1 VFLLNSNLLNIIDD
15 HMLPKDKFNIDY
27 SNENILIVDDDP
39 YLRETLENLLQKLG
53 FPSDSVSNGIDALK
67 RLSENK
73 YTILLTDMKMPGI
86 DGIDL
91 IRQVIEE
98 FDVSTIAMTGY
109 AEGYTYVDVINAG
122 ASDFIKKPFGTEE
135 LEAKI
140 RRIITERNL
149 RKELNRLSITDSLTE
164 LYNQRHFY
172 DRLDDEV
179 IRANRQ
185 RHTLSLILLDIND
198 FKIYN
203 DKYGHLAGDDILKSA
218 GKIIMS
224 CIREGVD
231 SGYRY
236 GGDEFAIILIDA
248 DIDIA
253 QDIGLRIEKAFEDS
267 GRVTISIGYAKFSN
281 GMSTKDL
288 VLAADKDLYK
298 TKSNMKNE

>member
-1 VFLLNSNLLNIIDD
+1 MIDT
-15 HMLPKDKFNIDY
+15 HMPPSDKYYIDY
-27 SNENILIVDDDP
+27 SHENILIVDDDP
-39 YLRETLENLLQKLG
+39 YLKETLEQLLQRIGL
-53 FPSDSVSNGIDALK
+53 PSDSVSNGMDAIK
-67 RLSENK
+67 RLSEDKK
-73 YTILLTDMKMPGI
+73 YSIVLTDMKMPGM
-86 DGIDL
+86 DGLEL
-91 IRQVIEE
+91 IGKIRDG
-98 FDVSTIAMTGY
+98 FDISTIAMTGY

-122 ASDFIKKPFGTEE
+122 ASDFIKKPFGIEE

-140 RRIITERNL
+140 RRIITERNM

-172 DRLDDEV
+172 DQLNDEV

-185 RHTLSLILLDIND
+185 KHTLSLILLDIND
-198 FKIYN
+198 FKKYN
-203 DKYGHLAGDDILKSA
+203 DTYGHLEGDDILKSA

-253 QDIGLRIEKAFEDS
+253 QDIGLRIEKAFEDK
-267 GRVTISIGYAKFSN
+267 GRVTVSIGYAIFSN
-281 GMSTKDL
+281 GMSTTDL
-288 VLAADKDLYK
+288 VLAADKNLYK
-298 TKSNMKNE
+298 SKSKTKKE